1 MEVSMITKD
10 LIQVEVDSI
19 DDEYLDELYDLI
31 RRFTQE
37 KQRGVKPTFMAK
49 LKSVQIDAPEDFA
62 ANLDLYVSGEKRVEP
77 DLC

>member
-1 MEVSMITKD
+1 MITKE
-10 LIQVEVDSI
+10 LIQVEIDNV

-31 RRFTQE
+31 RRFAQE
-37 KQRGVKPTFMAK
+37 KQRGAKSTFMAK
-49 LKSVQIDAPEDFA
+49 LKSIQIDAPEDFA